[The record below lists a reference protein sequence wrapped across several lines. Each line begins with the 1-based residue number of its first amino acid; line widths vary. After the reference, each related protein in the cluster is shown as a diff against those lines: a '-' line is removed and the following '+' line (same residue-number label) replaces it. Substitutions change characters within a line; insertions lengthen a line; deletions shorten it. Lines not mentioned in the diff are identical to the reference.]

1 MTKVTAMLMTVT
13 VMVMVVL
20 MMKTKVMM
28 MMMMMMVVTR
38 MMDTMVFG
46 PALPCDDDPKETPHD
61 GRQCSSFRKL
71 VSQLIMVPAGIDASG
86 CRSYSYGL
94 HAAAVS
100 RAIRPDSV
108 VLVCPTR
115 AAVGMDSAKVD
126 APFKTLCPLTWRSSG

>member
-28 MMMMMMVVTR
+28 MMVVTR
-38 MMDTMVFG
+38 MMDIMVSG

-71 VSQLIMVPAGIDASG
+71 VSQLMMVPAALVLPGVGLTLTG
-86 CRSYSYGL
+86 CMLLPFREQSARTRLCSFARPEPPSAWILRKSML
-94 HAAAVS
+94 HS
-100 RAIRPDSV
+100 RLSV
-108 VLVCPTR
+108 H
-115 AAVGMDSAKVD
+115 
-126 APFKTLCPLTWRSSG
+126 